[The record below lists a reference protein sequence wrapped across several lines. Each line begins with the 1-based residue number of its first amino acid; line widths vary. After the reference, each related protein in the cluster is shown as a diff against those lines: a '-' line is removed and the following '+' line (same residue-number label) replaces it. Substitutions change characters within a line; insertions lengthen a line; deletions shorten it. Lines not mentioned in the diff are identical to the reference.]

1 MASKIIKRTLAE
13 VDGVPNAEIDLSDK
27 GIVTMEPDMTRMWS
41 MKNIT
46 RLTLSHNKIMELSS
60 GVAMM
65 DNLEILNLVNNCLEE
80 LPQSMSGMKKLRILR
95 LGNNRLKKLPKGFG
109 SFPNI
114 EILDLSYNQLCEDGL
129 PSNFFNMSSLR

>member
-46 RLTLSHNKIMELSS
+46 RLTLSHNKIVDLPPA
-60 GVAMM
+60 VAMM
-65 DNLEILNLVNNCLEE
+65 ENLEYESLVQKIDEGFQTWKVDSLVAFGTSDYYVVSPF
-80 LPQSMSGMKKLRILR
+80 LSLASMSAALSIL
-95 LGNNRLKKLPKGFG
+95 
-109 SFPNI
+109 
-114 EILDLSYNQLCEDGL
+114 
-129 PSNFFNMSSLR
+129 

>member
-1 MASKIIKRTLAE
+1 MASKVIKKTIEEAN
-13 VDGVPNAEIDLSDK
+13 GVPNAEIDFSDK
-27 GIVTMEPDMTRMWS
+27 AIVNLEPDMTRLWS

-109 SFPNI
+109 TFPNI